1 MGSSNISDEGA
12 RPGSRPVRGF
22 EAYLVPMQEVSPSAD
37 GFDRVLGAILRQW
50 KPVAGITFLGAV
62 LMIGVSFL
70 FPRIYEARV
79 VVMPQAQSDAS
90 GLGRS
95 MLSQLGG
102 LASLAGN
109 LLPTSSNSAE
119 SIAILQS
126 DFFTAQFL
134 ESRQL
139 LPLLY
144 PKKWDA
150 AHKAW
155 REPDDAPTL
164 GDGLEEFS
172 ENIRSVTEDKKT
184 GLVTLTVRWRNREQA
199 AEWAN
204 LLVSDAN
211 DVIRRRAIDES
222 RATLGYLQQQLEKTT
237 HVEVREAIFR
247 LTEGQAKTLMLAET
261 RPDYAFRVIDPA
273 RVPEYRNKVAPKRL
287 WFAALGFALGALLAA
302 AWVAR
307 RTLRGAFVA

>member
-1 MGSSNISDEGA
+1 MSGEGSQS
-12 RPGSRPVRGF
+12 GSHHVHGF
-22 EAYLVPMQEVSPSAD
+22 EAYLVPMREVSPSAD
-37 GFDRVLGAILRQW
+37 RFDQILGEILRQW
-50 KPVAGITFLGAV
+50 RPVAGIAFMGAV

-90 GLGRS
+90 GMGRS

-109 LLPTSSNSAE
+109 LLPASSNAAE

-126 DFFTAQFL
+126 DFFTAKFL

-144 PKKWDA
+144 PRKWDA
-150 AHKAW
+150 ASKAW
-155 REPDDAPTL
+155 REPDEAPTL

-211 DVIRRRAIDES
+211 EVIRRRAIDES
-222 RATLGYLQQQLEKTT
+222 KTTLGYLKQQLERTT
-237 HVEVREAIFR
+237 QVEVREAIFR

-287 WFAALGFALGALLAA
+287 WFAALGFVLGAMLAA

-307 RTLRGAFVA
+307 RTLRGAVVD